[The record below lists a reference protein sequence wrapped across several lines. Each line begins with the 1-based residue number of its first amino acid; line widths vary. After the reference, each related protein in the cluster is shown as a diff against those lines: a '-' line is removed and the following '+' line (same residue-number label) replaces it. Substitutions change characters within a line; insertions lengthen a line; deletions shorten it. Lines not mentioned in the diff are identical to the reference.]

1 MECNTLIYE
10 PVEDRVFRLTL
21 NRPEK
26 LNAMSG
32 EMLKELDR
40 VFDEFERDDAA
51 SVLVIRGAG
60 RAFSAGYDLGA
71 VSGKTSKNVSKNF
84 RFWMIFEWC
93 SNALFITF

>member
-51 SVLVIRGAG
+51 SVLAG
-60 RAFSAGYDLGA
+60 QDGPSPR
-71 VSGKTSKNVSKNF
+71 VTISGPSRVPVVDF
-84 RFWMIFEWC
+84 Q
-93 SNALFITF
+93 